1 MVYGVCI
8 YVYTYIYYDIHIQI
22 MRKVRV
28 QNQLLTGGHLV
39 PYVQW
44 SSYMVNICKYGMVI
58 HPIMGIQTLCV
69 PSGKPT

>member
-1 MVYGVCI
+1 MNRFFDGLWCVYI
-8 YVYTYIYYDIHIQI
+8 YTYIYYDIHIQI

-44 SSYMVNICKYGMVI
+44 SSYMVNMVWSY
-58 HPIMGIQTLCV
+58 IQ
-69 PSGKPT
+69 